1 MSGLLI
7 PVSIILAA
15 SLAAIFGRLIVRPS
29 LAEAGNRPRLGG
41 LDYRSKPTRPARSLS
56 LDTIVRQLNISGL
69 IDRARQKI
77 LGETELGHNPESS
90 ARPDMTILNCRVR
103 LIRVKEGDSFFDAFS
118 MEICGTI
125 HAPDDMCRTA
135 LKISISDIT
144 DGPSNPQ
151 AVQVRSKRGAS
162 AVLSDGSVFCH
173 KAELGKLPHR
183 ITMLSDWTEVAQL
196 RPDLTVLP
204 RRGWRDLQ
212 FDLSI
217 SLADSSQEL
226 ARARCTFAYENPEIG
241 YVDLQENIERTKVL
255 AVALAFV
262 VSAADNK
269 LDDCEVDLIKNWARD
284 NILDDS
290 EQSSEE
296 ARVKLDKALE
306 KTISFFNA
314 GNTLNA
320 REICTEVVEIA
331 PLAQRYDILDLCMY
345 VAQASGYVSAEKL
358 GVLENMATWFEVD
371 SERFRIM
378 MEKVLPIEM
387 REVKDVEAILGI
399 KSDMSKEKTRQHL
412 NHEYSKWNSRVTNS
426 DPAIQS
432 QADQMLKLIAEARSQ
447 YVIEKPHLTK
457 TAK

>member
-7 PVSIILAA
+7 SVSIILAVF
-15 SLAAIFGRLIVRPS
+15 LAVIFGRSIVRPS
-29 LAEAGNRPRLGG
+29 LVEAGNRLKLGG
-41 LDYRSKPTRPARSLS
+41 LDYRSKPVQPARRPR
-56 LDTIVRQLNISGL
+56 LDTLVTQLNLSKL
-69 IDRARQKI
+69 IDRARQKF
-77 LGETELGHNPESS
+77 LGETEPDRNPESS

-118 MEICGTI
+118 VEICGSI
-125 HAPDDMCRTA
+125 HAPDDMCQTA

-144 DGPSNPQ
+144 DGLPNAQ

-162 AVLSDGSVFCH
+162 TVMSDGSVFCH

-217 SLADSSQEL
+217 SLADGGQEF
-226 ARARCTFAYENPEIG
+226 AHARCTFAYENPEIG

-262 VSAADNK
+262 VSASDNK
-269 LDDCEVDLIKNWARD
+269 LYDCEIDLIKDWARD

-296 ARVKLDKALE
+296 ARSKLDKALE
-306 KTISFFNA
+306 KTINFFQT

-320 REICTEVVEIA
+320 TEICAEVVEIA
-331 PLAQRYDILDLCMY
+331 PLAQRYDILDLCLY
-345 VAQASGYVSAEKL
+345 VAQASGYVVAEE
-358 GVLENMATWFEVD
+358 LETLKSLATLLEVD
-371 SERFRIM
+371 SEKFRIM
-378 MEKVLPIEM
+378 MEKVLPVEM
-387 REVKDVEAILGI
+387 HEVKDVEAILGI
-399 KSDMSKEKTRQHL
+399 KSDMSREKTRQHL

-426 DPAIQS
+426 DPEIQS

-447 YVIEKPHLTK
+447 YVTEKPHLTK
-457 TAK
+457 TPQ